1 MFSAGNIMCL
11 LYNAV
16 INRCL

>member
-1 MFSAGNIMCL
+1 MCL